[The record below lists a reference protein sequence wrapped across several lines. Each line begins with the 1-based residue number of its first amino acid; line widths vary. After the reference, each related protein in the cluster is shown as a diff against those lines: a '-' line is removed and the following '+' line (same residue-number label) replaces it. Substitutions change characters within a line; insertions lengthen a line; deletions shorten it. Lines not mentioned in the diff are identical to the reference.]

1 MNSRELRKTMFYKVA
16 ADVVILIHF
25 LWIGFVILGFPVA
38 LYFNSAKWRLIHL
51 AAVILMILMQVT
63 RTICPLTYLE
73 GWLKSGGNTKD
84 VYPGAFIAEW
94 VERLIYVEDMTLEK
108 IMYATMAYLMLIL
121 LSFWFRPLRFKK

>member
-1 MNSRELRKTMFYKVA
+1 MFYKIA
-16 ADVVILIHF
+16 ADTVIIIHF

-38 LYFNSAKWRLIHL
+38 LYYNSAKWRLIHL

-73 GWLKSGGNTKD
+73 AWLKSGGNAKE

-94 VERLIYVEDMTLEK
+94 VEKLIYVEDVTLEK
-108 IMYATMAYLMLIL
+108 IMYATIAYFLIIL
-121 LSFWFRPLRFKK
+121 LSFWFRPLGRKKTRVTPPTL

>member
-1 MNSRELRKTMFYKVA
+1 MVSKIA

-51 AAVILMILMQVT
+51 TAVILMILMQVT

-73 GWLKSGGNTKD
+73 AWLKSGGTAKT
-84 VYPGAFIAEW
+84 VYPGAFIIEW

-108 IMYATMAYLMLIL
+108 IMYATMAYLVLIL
-121 LSFWFRPLRFKK
+121 LSFWFRPLTRKKTPVTPSVR

>member
-1 MNSRELRKTMFYKVA
+1 MFYKVA

-38 LYFNSAKWRLIHL
+38 LYFNSAKWRLIHV
-51 AAVILMILMQVT
+51 AAVILMIAMQLT

-73 GWLKSGGNTKD
+73 AWLKSGGSANS

-94 VERLIYVEDMTLEK
+94 VERLIYVEDVTLEK
-108 IMYATMAYLMLIL
+108 IMYATMAYFALIL
-121 LSFWFRPLRFKK
+121 LSFWFRPLRPGKEAER

>member
-1 MNSRELRKTMFYKVA
+1 MVPKIA

-38 LYFNSAKWRLIHL
+38 LYFHSAKWRLIHL

-73 GWLKSGGNTKD
+73 AWLRSGESTKD
-84 VYPGAFIAEW
+84 VYPGTFIAEW
-94 VERLIYVEDMTLEK
+94 VERLIYVEDVTLEK
-108 IMYATMAYLMLIL
+108 IMYATMAYLVLIL
-121 LSFWFRPLRFKK
+121 LSFWCRPLRWKPRSEK

>member
-108 IMYATMAYLMLIL
+108 IMYATMAYLVLIL
-121 LSFWFRPLRFKK
+121 LSFWLRPLKFRK

>member
-1 MNSRELRKTMFYKVA
+1 MFYKITA
-16 ADVVILIHF
+16 GVVILIHF
-25 LWIGFVILGFPVA
+25 LWLGFVVLGFPVA

-73 GWLKSGGNTKD
+73 AWLKSGGSTES
-84 VYPGAFIAEW
+84 VYPGAFIIEW

-108 IMYATMAYLMLIL
+108 IMYATMAYLVLIL
-121 LSFWFRPLRFKK
+121 LSFWFRPLSRKKAPVTAV

>member
-1 MNSRELRKTMFYKVA
+1 MFYKVA

-84 VYPGAFIAEW
+84 V
-94 VERLIYVEDMTLEK
+94 
-108 IMYATMAYLMLIL
+108 
-121 LSFWFRPLRFKK
+121 

>member
-1 MNSRELRKTMFYKVA
+1 MFHKIT
-16 ADVVILIHF
+16 ADAVILIHF

-51 AAVILMILMQVT
+51 VTVILMILMQVT

-73 GWLKSGGNTKD
+73 AWLKSSGSEKD

-108 IMYATMAYLMLIL
+108 VMYATMAYLALIL
-121 LSFWFRPLRFKK
+121 LSFWFRPLTRKKAPGSPSVR

>member
-1 MNSRELRKTMFYKVA
+1 MFYKVA
-16 ADVVILIHF
+16 TDVVILIHF
-25 LWIGFVILGFPVA
+25 LWIGFVILGFPVT
-38 LYFNSAKWRLIHL
+38 LYFNSAKWRLFHL

-73 GWLKSGGNTKD
+73 AWLKSGGNTKD

-108 IMYATMAYLMLIL
+108 IMYATMAYLVLIL
-121 LSFWFRPLRFKK
+121 LSFWFRPIRRKKAPADPPIR

>member
-1 MNSRELRKTMFYKVA
+1 MVSKIA

-38 LYFNSAKWRLIHL
+38 LYFNSTKWRLIHL

-73 GWLKSGGNTKD
+73 AWLKSGGTAKT
-84 VYPGAFIAEW
+84 VYPGAFIIKW

-108 IMYATMAYLMLIL
+108 IMYATMAYLALIL
-121 LSFWFRPLRFKK
+121 LSFWFRPIRWKRRSGT

>member
-1 MNSRELRKTMFYKVA
+1 MFYKVT

-25 LWIGFVILGFPVA
+25 LWIGFVILGLPVA

-51 AAVILMILMQVT
+51 AAVILMIGMQVT

-73 GWLKSGGNTKD
+73 AWLKSGGDETK

-108 IMYATMAYLMLIL
+108 IMYATMAYFALIL
-121 LSFWFRPLRFKK
+121 LSFWFRPLHWKKAANRQHGR

>member
-1 MNSRELRKTMFYKVA
+1 MFYKIA

-25 LWIGFVILGFPVA
+25 LWLGFVILGFPVA

-73 GWLKSGGNTKD
+73 AWLKSGGNTKD
-84 VYPGAFIAEW
+84 VYPGFFIAEW
-94 VERLIYVEDMTLEK
+94 VERLIYVEDVTLEK
-108 IMYATMAYLMLIL
+108 IMYATMVYLALIL
-121 LSFWFRPLRFKK
+121 LSFWFRPLQFKKTAGR

>member
-1 MNSRELRKTMFYKVA
+1 MLYKIT

-73 GWLKSGGNTKD
+73 AWLKSGEAAKA
-84 VYPGAFIAEW
+84 VYPGAFIIEW

-108 IMYATMAYLMLIL
+108 IMYATMAYLVLIL
-121 LSFWFRPLRFKK
+121 LSFWFRPLQFKK

>member
-1 MNSRELRKTMFYKVA
+1 MFYKVA
-16 ADVVILIHF
+16 TDVVILIHF
-25 LWIGFVILGFPVA
+25 LWIGFVILGFPVT
-38 LYFNSAKWRLIHL
+38 LYFNSAKWRLFHL

-73 GWLKSGGNTKD
+73 GWLKSGGSVKE

-108 IMYATMAYLMLIL
+108 IMYATMAYLVLIL
-121 LSFWFRPLRFKK
+121 LSFWLRPLKFRK

>member
-1 MNSRELRKTMFYKVA
+1 MFYKVA

-25 LWIGFVILGFPVA
+25 LWIGFVILGFPVT
-38 LYFNSAKWRLIHL
+38 LYFNSAKWRLFHL

-73 GWLKSGGNTKD
+73 AWLKSGGNTKD

-94 VERLIYVEDMTLEK
+94 MERLIYVEDMALEK
-108 IMYATMAYLMLIL
+108 IMYATMVYLALIL
-121 LSFWFRPLRFKK
+121 LSFWFRPLQFKKTAGR

>member
-1 MNSRELRKTMFYKVA
+1 MFYKVA

-25 LWIGFVILGFPVA
+25 LWIGFVILGFPVT
-38 LYFNSAKWRLIHL
+38 LYFNSAKWRLFHL

-63 RTICPLTYLE
+63 LTICPLTYLE

-108 IMYATMAYLMLIL
+108 IMYATMAYLVLIL
-121 LSFWFRPLRFKK
+121 LSFWLRPLKFRK

>member
-1 MNSRELRKTMFYKVA
+1 MFYKIA

-25 LWIGFVILGFPVA
+25 LWLGFVILGFPVA

-73 GWLKSGGNTKD
+73 AWLKSGGNTKD
-84 VYPGAFIAEW
+84 LYPGAFIAEW
-94 VERLIYVEDMTLEK
+94 MERLIYVEDMTLEK
-108 IMYATMAYLMLIL
+108 IMYATMVYFALIL
-121 LSFWFRPLRFKK
+121 LSFWFRPLQFKKTAGR

>member
-1 MNSRELRKTMFYKVA
+1 MFYKIT

-25 LWIGFVILGFPVA
+25 LWLGFVILGFPVA

-73 GWLKSGGNTKD
+73 AWLKSGGSAKD

-94 VERLIYVEDMTLEK
+94 VERLIYVEDVTLGK
-108 IMYATMAYLMLIL
+108 IMYATMAYLALIL
-121 LSFWFRPLRFKK
+121 LSFWFRPLKRKKTPATPSVR

>member
-38 LYFNSAKWRLIHL
+38 LYFNSAKWRLFHL

-73 GWLKSGGNTKD
+73 AWLKSGGNTKD

-108 IMYATMAYLMLIL
+108 IMYATMAYLVLIL
-121 LSFWFRPLRFKK
+121 LSFWLRPLKFRK

>member
-1 MNSRELRKTMFYKVA
+1 MLYKVT
-16 ADVVILIHF
+16 ADAVILIHF

-51 AAVILMILMQVT
+51 AAVILMIGMQVT

-73 GWLKSGGNTKD
+73 AWLKSGGGEAK

-94 VERLIYVEDMTLEK
+94 VEKLIYVEDVTLEK
-108 IMYATMAYLMLIL
+108 IMYATMAYFALIL
-121 LSFWFRPLRFKK
+121 LSFWFRPLQFKK

>member
-1 MNSRELRKTMFYKVA
+1 MGKTMFYKIA
-16 ADVVILIHF
+16 ADTVILIHF

-38 LYFNSAKWRLIHL
+38 LYFNSAKWRIIHL

-73 GWLKSGGNTKD
+73 AWLKSGGSAGE

-94 VERLIYVEDMTLEK
+94 VERLIYVEDVTLEK
-108 IMYATMAYLMLIL
+108 IMYATMAYFVLIL
-121 LSFWFRPLRFKK
+121 LSFWFRPLGRKKT